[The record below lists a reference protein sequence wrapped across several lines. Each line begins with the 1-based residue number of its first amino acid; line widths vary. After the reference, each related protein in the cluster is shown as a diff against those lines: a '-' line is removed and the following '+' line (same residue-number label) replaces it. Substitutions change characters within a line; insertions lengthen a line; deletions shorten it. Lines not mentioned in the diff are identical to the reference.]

1 MSSNTDVARCT
12 ALLVAP
18 RLHPYRAPLLR
29 RLELKIIDSQV
40 VASLS
45 LCPVGSSEHQRDE
58 LRVADV
64 MALKA
69 KLPPRQKASW
79 VALLKSCHKELHGQP
94 CYINGCPASGETFD
108 TSMQRSIKHVWE

>member
-1 MSSNTDVARCT
+1 M
-12 ALLVAP
+12 
-18 RLHPYRAPLLR
+18 
-29 RLELKIIDSQV
+29 
-40 VASLS
+40 
-45 LCPVGSSEHQRDE
+45 
-58 LRVADV
+58 ADV

-108 TSMQRSIKHVWE
+108 TSMQRSIKHVWESADVSKARHAKACSTCTLKFDFLSGEVRVCHK